1 MAKSKTRFPSL
12 SKVLDNTPALA
23 YLLTADFE
31 IQYANK
37 ACAEWI
43 GLEHEQMIGQ
53 RCVYASSELENEVR
67 NRLQGLCPPPT
78 IQTQPSIEATIFR
91 QASGQP
97 CYRKAHF
104 TRLDDPAAETSGF
117 IFAIAEPLDQ
127 PPEQSSNQDIQ
138 DLHLQLARLHREL
151 NAHCSLDQL
160 VGSSAAAERMRRQ
173 ARVAIECQSD
183 LLIVGPAGT
192 GKAQLANI
200 IFHERTQPE
209 DQLVTLQGALID
221 REMLQTKIK
230 EWIYEQREPSGKDW
244 LLILDVDQ
252 LDPAAQQELYG
263 FTQLPDFCLRIMAT
277 ASRSLIEM
285 AEQQDYHHG
294 LAYYLSPLVI
304 QTVALADRLED
315 LPMLTQA
322 FVEEV
327 NSQETRQLEGC
338 SESALELLAQC
349 RWPRNI
355 DQLKEA
361 VLDACQKTRGPLI
374 ETVDFAESIQQSAR
388 ATRYE
393 SVQPIEIDLIAY
405 LDSIEKELIARAL
418 QQGQQNKSKA
428 AKLLGINRAKLLRR
442 IAYFDLGMP
451 QEQADEPTDE
461 PPAFRETEDEQEAES

>member
-1 MAKSKTRFPSL
+1 MAKSKTRVPPL

-23 YLLTADFE
+23 YVLTAEFE

-37 ACAEWI
+37 ACTEWT
-43 GLEHEQMIGQ
+43 GLEPDQVIGQ
-53 RCVYASSELENEVR
+53 RCVYASSELDNEVR

-78 IQTQPSIEATIFR
+78 IQTQPSIEATIFC

-97 CYRKAHF
+97 RYRKAHF
-104 TRLDDPAAETSGF
+104 TRLDDPAAETSGL
-117 IFAIAEPLDQ
+117 ILAIAEPFDQ
-127 PPEQSSNQDIQ
+127 PLEKSSNQELQ
-138 DLHLQLARLHREL
+138 DLHLQLALLHREL
-151 NAHCSLDQL
+151 SAHYSLDQL

-192 GKAQLANI
+192 GKAHLANI
-200 IFHERTQPE
+200 IFHERTQPD
-209 DQLVTLQGALID
+209 DQLVTLQGGLVD

-230 EWIYEQREPSGKDW
+230 EWVYEQREPSGKNW

-263 FTQLPDFCLRIMAT
+263 FTQIPDFRLRIMAT
-277 ASRSLIEM
+277 ASRSLIEL
-285 AEQQDYHHG
+285 AEQQSYHHG
-294 LAYYLSPLVI
+294 LAYYLTPLVI

-315 LPMLTQA
+315 LPILTQA

-327 NSQETRQLEGC
+327 NSHETRQLKGC

-349 RWPRNI
+349 RWQGNI

-361 VLDACQKTRGPLI
+361 VLYACQKTHGPQI
-374 ETVDFAESIQQSAR
+374 EKGDFAESIQQSAR

-393 SVQPIEIDLIAY
+393 SVQPIEIDLNAY

-451 QEQADEPTDE
+451 QEQTDGTTDE
-461 PPAFRETEDEQEAES
+461 PPAFRETEGEHEAES